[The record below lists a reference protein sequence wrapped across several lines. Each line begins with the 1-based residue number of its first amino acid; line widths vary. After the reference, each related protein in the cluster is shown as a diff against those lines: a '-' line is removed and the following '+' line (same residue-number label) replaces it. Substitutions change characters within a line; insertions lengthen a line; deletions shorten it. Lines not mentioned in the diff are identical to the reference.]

1 MAFPILPFVGATLG
15 AGALSGLGSYFGNKS
30 GRDQAKQFQQYT
42 PEQMQG
48 LQYLS
53 QGLNNQ
59 GGPYQDL
66 FSQFDPQQT
75 ADAFQKGVAN
85 PATRNFNQRVVPGI
99 MERFADQGQ
108 NSGLYNSLGQAGRE
122 FQSDLDSQLEMFM
135 QQARLQQMQQRMGG
149 LNSLLW
155 ANPYQTYIQQGQIS
169 PWAAGLSG
177 AGQGLS
183 SAAGMMA
190 LSGMNAG
197 NMQSPM
203 SPGGSMDNSSFA
215 PGSNPGGISNYQRLN
230 QAANG
235 PPNPMDQFGYTGQVG
250 RR

>member
-1 MAFPILPFVGATLG
+1 MDPITMMAIATAVSGVASGTGAY
-15 AGALSGLGSYFGNKS
+15 LGSKGK
-30 GRDQAKQFQQYT
+30 GDQAKQFQQYT
-42 PEQMQG
+42 PEQMQH
-48 LQYLS
+48 LQQLS

-75 ADAFQKGVAN
+75 ADVFQRGVAN
-85 PATRNFNQRVVPGI
+85 PAMRNFNQRVVPGI

-149 LNSLLW
+149 LQTLLGS
-155 ANPYQTYIQQGQIS
+155 NPYQTYVQQGQIS
-169 PWAAGLSG
+169 PWAAAASG

-190 LSGMNAG
+190 MYGMNAG
-197 NMQSPM
+197 NGGASGGGVSPLA
-203 SPGGSMDNSSFA
+203 PGGSLY
-215 PGSNPGGISNYQRLN
+215 PSNPGGVSNYQRMN
-230 QAANG
+230 QGIYNRPQIG
-235 PPNPMDQFGYTGQVG
+235 PSGWGT
-250 RR
+250 